1 MAVGLL
7 VFEKNKVIILNK
19 RIFVYTA
26 KKRLCFREAAKIM
39 LAHKALKSKIEL
51 VANGQMASTDSIL
64 SLVKLGIVEG
74 TSVIITTYSD
84 DGMAA
89 DDAIRSVIAIV

>member
-64 SLVKLGIVEG
+64 SLVKLGVVEG

-84 DGMAA
+84 DGVAA

>member
-39 LAHKALKSKIEL
+39 LVHKALKSKIEI

-64 SLVKLGIVEG
+64 SIVKLGIVEG

>member
-26 KKRLCFREAAKIM
+26 QTRLCFREAAKIM